1 MKVGDAMYYV
11 VNCELYHHGIKGMKW
26 GVRRYQNADGS
37 LTSEG
42 RQRQMY
48 RDRTIRAGKTKKNV
62 EEIIST
68 MSSDDK
74 DKLAIGDDGYLSYE
88 QGSAVAKRVLLKDG
102 DTPVAFFDILDDKTQ
117 YNVTMGTINEEHYRG
132 KGYATK
138 AAKRGMSYYE
148 KNKDRLGNKPVIW
161 GVRTDNEPSIKIAKS
176 LGFELDK
183 SSYSDD
189 GQWVNYVKKY
199 LKMNK

>member
-1 MKVGDAMYYV
+1 MSRYFNDFSDTNGDSL
-11 VNCELYHHGIKGMKW
+11 EHHGVLGMKW
-26 GVRRYQNADGS
+26 GVRRYQNKDGS
-37 LTSEG
+37 LTLQG
-42 RQRQMY
+42 RQRRMY
-48 RDRTIRAGKTKKNV
+48 RDRTIHAGKTKKDV
-62 EEIIST
+62 EKIIST

-88 QGSAVAKRVLLKDG
+88 QGSSVAKRVLLKDG
-102 DTPVAFFDILDDKTQ
+102 NKPVAFFDILDDGTQ
-117 YNVTMGTINEEHYRG
+117 YNVSLGTRNEERYRG

-189 GQWVNYVKKY
+189 GKWVNYVKK
-199 LKMNK
+199 